1 MKASA
6 PAASASDAPAVNS
19 TAREARGNH
28 GADSLRATRGARQKG
43 QALSSVRT
51 WRAQDAQGASELI
64 GRAYTDASGRR
75 AIGATVRLIVVAFV
89 VLAGCFP
96 ALPSPAAPS
105 APVVR
110 TAPPTRYT
118 ARVVARIPHDAEAFT
133 QGLTFHGGALYEST
147 GLRGRSSVRVLDATS
162 GAVTR
167 RRAVSDEHFAE
178 GLTVLGDRVFQITY
192 QTQTCFVYDAATL
205 EPVTTHTY
213 PGEGWGLT
221 HDGRSLILSDG
232 TDTLR
237 FFDPATFAERRR
249 VRVTDHGAPVDQINE
264 LEFVEGEVFANI
276 WHHDRI
282 ARIDPLSGRVVA
294 WIDLPFSRESLG
306 LEEPEAVLNGIAYEP
321 STRRLLVTGKLWPV
335 IFEIALVPAE

>member
-1 MKASA
+1 MNTSA

-28 GADSLRATRGARQKG
+28 VAVSARATRGARQKG

-51 WRAQDAQGASELI
+51 WRAQDPQGANELI
-64 GRAYTDASGRR
+64 VRAYTVASGRR
-75 AIGATVRLIVVAFV
+75 AIGATVRLIALAIV
-89 VLAGCFP
+89 VLSGCHR
-96 ALPSPAAPS
+96 ALPSPATQA
-105 APVVR
+105 APVAAVVPA
-110 TAPPTRYT
+110 APPTRYA

-133 QGLTFHGGALYEST
+133 QGLAFHEGALYEST
-147 GLRGRSSVRVLDATS
+147 GLRGRSSVRVLNATT

-192 QTQTCFVYDAATL
+192 QTHTCFVYDAATL
-205 EPVTTHTY
+205 EPVATHTY

-221 HDGRSLILSDG
+221 HDGRSLIMSDG

-237 FFDPATFAERRR
+237 FLDPTNFAERRLL
-249 VRVTDHGAPVDQINE
+249 RVTDHGAPVDQLNE
-264 LEFVEGEVFANI
+264 LEMVEGEVFANV

-282 ARIDPLSGRVVA
+282 ARIDPLTGRVVA
-294 WIDLPFSRESLG
+294 WIDLPFSRASQG

-321 STRRLLVTGKLWPV
+321 STRRLLVTGKLWPAV
-335 IFEIALVPAE
+335 F

>member
-1 MKASA
+1 M
-6 PAASASDAPAVNS
+6 
-19 TAREARGNH
+19 
-28 GADSLRATRGARQKG
+28 
-43 QALSSVRT
+43 
-51 WRAQDAQGASELI
+51 
-64 GRAYTDASGRR
+64 
-75 AIGATVRLIVVAFV
+75 RLIAVALV
-89 VLAGCFP
+89 VLTGCHP
-96 ALPSPAAPS
+96 ALPSPVAPP
-105 APVVR
+105 APV
-110 TAPPTRYT
+110 APVAPPARPTRYT
-118 ARVVARIPHDAEAFT
+118 ARVVARILHDAGAFT
-133 QGLTFHGGALYEST
+133 QGLAFHGGALYEST
-147 GLRGRSSVRVLDATS
+147 GLRGRSSVRVLDAIS
-162 GAVTR
+162 GAITR
-167 RRAVSDEHFAE
+167 RREVSDEHFAE

-192 QTQTCFVYDAATL
+192 QTQTCFVYDATTL
-205 EPVTTHTY
+205 EPVGTHTY

-282 ARIDPLSGRVVA
+282 ARIDPLTGRVVA

-321 STRRLLVTGKLWPV
+321 STRRLLVTGKLWPT